1 MLVRDP
7 NGIWRAESRL
17 ESAETFPASFNPGT
31 KESAKGRGVVRMLK
45 YYLRS
50 GTWACRVFPVGI
62 SDSLADRAWRRASK
76 VFTKNEIPGIAP
88 GRCSCIQAPRVAEIG
103 RTVGMGK
110 D

>member
-31 KESAKGRGVVRMLK
+31 KESAKGRGVARMLK

-76 VFTKNEIPGIAP
+76 VFTKNEIPGVAP
-88 GRCSCIQAPRVAEIG
+88 GAVLAFRSMGRRIG